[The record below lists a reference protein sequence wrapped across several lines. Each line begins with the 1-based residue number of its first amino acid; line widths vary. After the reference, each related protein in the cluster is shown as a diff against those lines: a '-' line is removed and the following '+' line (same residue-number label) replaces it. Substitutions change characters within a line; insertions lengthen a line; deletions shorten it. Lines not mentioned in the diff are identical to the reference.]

1 MEVHAL
7 NPMTWIS
14 VNSRIT
20 RVHGVT
26 LSENSII
33 IITTTTLWA
42 GKMAQQVEVL
52 ATKLEDL
59 NSIPGINMEKGEN
72 HLKLPSDLHTHGT

>member
-1 MEVHAL
+1 MA
-7 NPMTWIS
+7 
-14 VNSRIT
+14 
-20 RVHGVT
+20 

-33 IITTTTLWA
+33 IITTTLWA

-59 NSIPGINMEKGEN
+59 SSIPGINMEKGEN
-72 HLKLPSDLHTHGT
+72 HLKLSLDLHTHGT